1 MSEQLIKTPCTFGD
15 NGNFL
20 LERELGSG
28 GMGGV
33 YMGRDKML
41 DRPVAVKV
49 MLKEL
54 GSDAEF
60 VEKFKREAQ
69 SVARLIHPNIAQVY
83 SYGICDGMPY
93 IAMELASGGS
103 LYSIMNANP
112 GKTDVARV
120 IKICQQVAQAL
131 QCASDQ
137 GCVHGDVKPENI
149 LLDANGNAKLV
160 DFGLAAMQKDT
171 NEIWGTPYYISP
183 EKVKKE
189 PIDFRADMYSLGGTL
204 YHALTGVA
212 PFEGEDSIAVVKKRF
227 DGDPKKPSEIRP
239 DLTPAIDGLVMKM
252 LAFDKEN
259 RYPSFEALLEA
270 FKEVLTTGLTR
281 KEDRPDVGASAKTG
295 KPATATGGRKV
306 IMRRRAMIRP
316 GGTKTTSIKKNL
328 EGEEPNEDPESKA
341 SDSEEDEEEGGG
353 SIVGK
358 VIGVVVGVIVLIA
371 LVVGGLI
378 WYKVADAK
386 AREKEHQTQIVG
398 GIEKARAAIRDTL
411 SSAAKFAD
419 DFDAF
424 AQKAI
429 DEVEKPTAELQ
440 KILPAEEAA
449 LLKPG
454 PSKELLDAIAAT
466 NSVQPAA
473 EAPAPAPAATNAPP
487 AAAAA
492 TNAPPAEAKGEKK
505 PEAKDEKKADAK
517 GETKADGKDAKKA
530 EDKKPE
536 EEKKPEAAP
545 PSQAV
550 ITMNELWERAYG
562 CQASAIRIRHSV
574 RKILAKGAEADALV
588 AETAEVVDKLAELSR
603 TLVDMLEQV
612 KISKDV
618 ENVKKGISFIKSKG
632 ESTVAQ
638 TTRRL
643 RIEKLEAERKAK
655 AEAAAAAEKERLEK
669 QEAERKALVE
679 SETKAVKDKFEMIAA
694 QGCFRQ
700 LDWKSA
706 LRQLETVKA
715 DLKTPEGQLAADIE
729 LRKVNDMKKVHDI
742 FIKNLNGHVFRG
754 KLKGAKV
761 TSVNEREIQLA
772 KGDGKSKLKLS
783 WQKFYKDYPGNLN
796 EIMNLF
802 VVNTRSSNAKYRLNL
817 KDWADAMTG
826 AALTMK
832 IVCAEV
838 NGAIE
843 RAENLAKQV
852 VKEFPEY
859 AKTAQEIFPDIEFEK
874 GDSE

>member
-1 MSEQLIKTPCTFGD
+1 
-15 NGNFL
+15 
-20 LERELGSG
+20 
-28 GMGGV
+28 
-33 YMGRDKML
+33 
-41 DRPVAVKV
+41 
-49 MLKEL
+49 
-54 GSDAEF
+54 
-60 VEKFKREAQ
+60 
-69 SVARLIHPNIAQVY
+69 
-83 SYGICDGMPY
+83 
-93 IAMELASGGS
+93 
-103 LYSIMNANP
+103 
-112 GKTDVARV
+112 
-120 IKICQQVAQAL
+120 
-131 QCASDQ
+131 
-137 GCVHGDVKPENI
+137 
-149 LLDANGNAKLV
+149 
-160 DFGLAAMQKDT
+160 
-171 NEIWGTPYYISP
+171 
-183 EKVKKE
+183 
-189 PIDFRADMYSLGGTL
+189 
-204 YHALTGVA
+204 
-212 PFEGEDSIAVVKKRF
+212 
-227 DGDPKKPSEIRP
+227 
-239 DLTPAIDGLVMKM
+239 
-252 LAFDKEN
+252 
-259 RYPSFEALLEA
+259 
-270 FKEVLTTGLTR
+270 
-281 KEDRPDVGASAKTG
+281 
-295 KPATATGGRKV
+295 
-306 IMRRRAMIRP
+306 
-316 GGTKTTSIKKNL
+316 
-328 EGEEPNEDPESKA
+328 
-341 SDSEEDEEEGGG
+341 
-353 SIVGK
+353 
-358 VIGVVVGVIVLIA
+358 
-371 LVVGGLI
+371 
-378 WYKVADAK
+378 
-386 AREKEHQTQIVG
+386 
-398 GIEKARAAIRDTL
+398 
-411 SSAAKFAD
+411 
-419 DFDAF
+419 
-424 AQKAI
+424 
-429 DEVEKPTAELQ
+429 
-440 KILPAEEAA
+440 
-449 LLKPG
+449 
-454 PSKELLDAIAAT
+454 
-466 NSVQPAA
+466 
-473 EAPAPAPAATNAPP
+473 
-487 AAAAA
+487 
-492 TNAPPAEAKGEKK
+492 
-505 PEAKDEKKADAK
+505 
-517 GETKADGKDAKKA
+517 
-530 EDKKPE
+530 
-536 EEKKPEAAP
+536 
-545 PSQAV
+545 
-550 ITMNELWERAYG
+550 MNELWERAYG

-706 LRQLETVKA
+706 LRQLETVKV

-874 GDSE
+874 AEEE